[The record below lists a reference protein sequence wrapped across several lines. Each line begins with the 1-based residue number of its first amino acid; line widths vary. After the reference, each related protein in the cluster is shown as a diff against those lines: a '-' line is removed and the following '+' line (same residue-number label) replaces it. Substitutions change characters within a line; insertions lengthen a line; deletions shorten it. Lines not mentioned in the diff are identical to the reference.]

1 MRNTEIELKYK
12 LNEKQK
18 AYVLEDI
25 VESFNG
31 TIIKEKHMKA
41 VYMDTMDNDLAKKK
55 IAFRIREEDKSAF
68 ATIKTQGIS
77 DNGFSQRKEWNADI
91 TNSPKK
97 ASITDMLANTE
108 ADEDIKEYL
117 GSKVLEE
124 KITTQF
130 LRKITFIRYDRS
142 LFEIALD
149 EGMII
154 TNRGQEIICELE
166 VELLEGS
173 EDCLKK
179 FGQVLADKY
188 HLEPEPMSKYA
199 RGIRLLNK

>member
-1 MRNTEIELKYK
+1 MRYTEIELKYK

-18 AYVLEDI
+18 ANVLEDI

-55 IAFRIREEDKSAF
+55 IAFRIREEDKSVF

-91 TNSPKK
+91 TNLPKK
-97 ASITDMLANTE
+97 ASVTDMLANTE

-130 LRKITFIRYDRS
+130 LRKITLIKYDQS

-154 TNRGQEIICELE
+154 TKKGQEAICELE

-179 FGQVLADKY
+179 FGLVLADKY

>member
-55 IAFRIREEDKSAF
+55 IAFRIREEDKSVF

-130 LRKITFIRYDRS
+130 LRKITLIRYDRS